1 MKKALQITLGILTAI
16 GGMIDIGNLVGN
28 TEAGARF
35 GMSLAWVIV
44 LGTLTVILYANMA
57 GRVAA
62 ISHRAVFDVIRE
74 RLGPRVA
81 LVNLAASSA
90 LTVLTLV
97 AEVGGAGLVL
107 QLATGLNYRIWVP
120 AAALLLWLV
129 LWKTK
134 FEPMER
140 TYALTGLAL
149 VVLIAA
155 VWALHPDSGSLFH
168 RSLHPTIPAGE
179 AG

>member
-62 ISHRAVFDVIRE
+62 SRLDVN
-74 RLGPRVA
+74 V
-81 LVNLAASSA
+81 
-90 LTVLTLV
+90 
-97 AEVGGAGLVL
+97 
-107 QLATGLNYRIWVP
+107 
-120 AAALLLWLV
+120 
-129 LWKTK
+129 
-134 FEPMER
+134 
-140 TYALTGLAL
+140 
-149 VVLIAA
+149 
-155 VWALHPDSGSLFH
+155 
-168 RSLHPTIPAGE
+168 
-179 AG
+179 